1 MSATPLRAGAGM
13 CRVPLPYHAS
23 APHRVSLATLPLRS
37 GVRNDGEKITIR
49 VARASRPRRPTDDDH
64 AGSVREAREHS
75 RDWPRIRN
83 GDPYQGRQTGQR
95 LLPAASPGYQSGL
108 AMGPLGT
115 RLNERGSGRG
125 VVGRFTRGASEATRR
140 FAMVGEASVARG
152 ALSAARCATAGSPG
166 TPPRSEWRSRCPAC
180 RVSSWC

>member
-1 MSATPLRAGAGM
+1 M
-13 CRVPLPYHAS
+13 CTVPLPYHAS
-23 APHRVSLATLPLRS
+23 APHRFSLATLPVRS

-49 VARASRPRRPTDDDH
+49 VAEPDDLGAPRMTTTPAPCGRPGNTPVTGRESGTATPIRVARRVNDSCQPPARAT
-64 AGSVREAREHS
+64 
-75 RDWPRIRN
+75 
-83 GDPYQGRQTGQR
+83 
-95 LLPAASPGYQSGL
+95 SPGL

-140 FAMVGEASVARG
+140 IAMVGEASVARG